1 MYNQCFCPLFSSVE
15 KEEAPDYT
23 PGIRQSGNAKI
34 SFNDNDYFKRVSV
47 IFGLS
52 FLVHETFQRRNCFT
66 GELIFLLQQYSDLSS
81 QTAPSTENLRY
92 VEGEGQSPDNSINTS
107 GDSFSRISTIFS
119 LLSSFII
126 IYMYSYTCKVYELG
140 YF

>member
-34 SFNDNDYFKRVSV
+34 SFNDNDYFKRVSI
-47 IFGLS
+47 IFEPK
-52 FLVHETFQRRNCFT
+52 FLVHETFQRRTGFT
-66 GELIFLLQQYSDLSS
+66 LELIFLLQKQQFSDLSS

-107 GDSFSRISTIFS
+107 GDSFS
-119 LLSSFII
+119 
-126 IYMYSYTCKVYELG
+126 
-140 YF
+140 